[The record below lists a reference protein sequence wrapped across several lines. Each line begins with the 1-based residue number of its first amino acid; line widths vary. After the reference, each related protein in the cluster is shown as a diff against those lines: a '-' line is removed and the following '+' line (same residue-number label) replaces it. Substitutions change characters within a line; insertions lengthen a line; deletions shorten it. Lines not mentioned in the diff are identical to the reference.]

1 MVGDGYCNDE
11 TNNIH
16 CAFDG
21 GDCCHS
27 LVIKTFC
34 SDCKCLTG
42 NSEVEINHLVIGD
55 GYCHDEMNNATY
67 SYDGGDCCGCVVTK
81 RCSECACLGQVTDN
95 AGITHPLAGDGSCN
109 DETNNIGCSYD
120 FGDCCPN
127 SNLMGNYICNDETN
141 IPECH
146 FDGGDCCLSNVNTD
160 HCSECSCSVNGVI
173 TSPGFPQNYDNNLDL
188 TWLIQLPLG
197 QYIEIDFV
205 SFDVEYHDSCG

>member
-27 LVIKTFC
+27 LVVKTFC

-42 NSEVEINHLVIGD
+42 NSEGQMNHPLIGD

-67 SYDGGDCCGCVVTK
+67 SYDGGDCCGSCVVTK

-95 AGITHPLAGDGSCN
+95 TGITNPLVGDGFCN
-109 DETNNIGCSYD
+109 DETNYAEC
-120 FGDCCPN
+120 
-127 SNLMGNYICNDETN
+127 NY
-141 IPECH
+141 
-146 FDGGDCCLSNVNTD
+146 DGGDCCINVNTD
-160 HCSECSCSVNGVI
+160 HCIECGCYCQNPELIGNDFCNNE
-173 TSPGFPQNYDNNLDL
+173 TNTAECNYDGGDCCG
-188 TWLIQLPLG
+188 PA
-197 QYIEIDFV
+197 V
-205 SFDVEYHDSCG
+205 SCKL